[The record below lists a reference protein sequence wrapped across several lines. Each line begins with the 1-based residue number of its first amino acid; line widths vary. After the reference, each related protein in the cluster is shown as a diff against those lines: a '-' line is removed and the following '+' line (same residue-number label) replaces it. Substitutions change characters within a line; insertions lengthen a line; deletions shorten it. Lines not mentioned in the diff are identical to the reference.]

1 VKPKVNSLS
10 KPIEKIGSK
19 VFDAASSPIRMG
31 ILHLLTS
38 KGPLP
43 YTEIMFSLKLD
54 PVRDA
59 GKFVYHL
66 RNLQEAGLI
75 TYDKETKKYSLTE
88 LGGIVIDFARD
99 IEEYVVV
106 KKGKLFVRT
115 SKLSIEEF
123 DRRKITKSLM
133 VEAGVPYELAE
144 EIATEAEER
153 LIHLKTTYLTAPLI
167 REFVNSILI
176 ERKLEEYRHKLTRL
190 GMPVHDVTQSLRAGR
205 EQMLDVESIKR
216 AAGSSVMEEY
226 VLLNCLPR
234 EISDAHMSGQLHIDN
249 LGEWI
254 LKPSEFQHDLRHFLR
269 SGLPPTDPPKNF
281 SSALALIRDVYQR
294 ISSEIASEQ
303 SFDMFNI
310 FLAPYAKNEPE
321 DRVVEALELFI
332 NSIRIGTDW
341 TGYSGL
347 SLGYEFNVPVFLR
360 EAEAIGP
367 EGRYVGSYGGFEN
380 EAKFLLTHT
389 IDVVTRL
396 SAATPITNP
405 RFIFKLRKEKLRS
418 EQPGKEL
425 LSSHNLASTY
435 FLPYF
440 AILDDEAKAS
450 YTATGL
456 KLDDGWTGFWET
468 DCQRTACMDTIF
480 VNLPRIAYGAHKND
494 DRFIELL
501 RQEVDLAA
509 KAFRIKKKYITDR
522 IQESLLPTLSGPG
535 KGDSYIHSESSLY
548 AISPIGLYEAVTAH
562 VGSNLVS
569 KDTSSSDFALRIMKE
584 MSRCSEEAAEEL
596 DMRFALANRPGDEAS
611 VRLAQLDVE
620 EYGIGSVVYQG
631 LKKHPY
637 YTDLVTIPPV
647 ERISLEDRLM
657 IEGQF
662 QSLAN
667 GGHLLPI
674 NLAANILDSNALM
687 ELTKRIHNDQIE
699 FFAYS
704 GIYSICNNCH
714 EWSLGIRPT
723 CSFCG
728 SNSIRQMGRSS
739 ATMRPLS
746 VWPDGKARTLDR
758 VLQYPLS

>member
-1 VKPKVNSLS
+1 VNPLS
-10 KPIEKIGSK
+10 KPLEKIGSR

-31 ILHLLTS
+31 MLHLLTS

-66 RNLQEAGLI
+66 RNLQDAGLI

-88 LGGIVIDFARD
+88 LGGIVVDFARD
-99 IEEYVVV
+99 VEEYVVV

-190 GMPVHDVTQSLRAGR
+190 GMPVHDVTQSLKAGR
-205 EQMLDVESIKR
+205 EQMLDVESIRK

-269 SGLPPTDPPKNF
+269 SGLPSTGPPKNL
-281 SSALALIRDVYQR
+281 SSALALVRDVYQR
-294 ISSEIASEQ
+294 VSSEVSSEQ

-310 FLAPYAKNEPE
+310 FLAPYVKNEP
-321 DRVVEALELFI
+321 DGRIVEALELFM
-332 NSIRIGTDW
+332 NSIRMGTGW
-341 TGYSGL
+341 TGCPGL
-347 SLGYEFNVPVFLR
+347 SLGYELNVPVFLR
-360 EAEAIGP
+360 ETEAIGP
-367 EGRYVGSYGGFEN
+367 EGRNVGNYGNFEN
-380 EAKFLLTHT
+380 EARLLLIHT
-389 IDVVTRL
+389 IDVVNRL
-396 SAATPITNP
+396 SAVAPITNP
-405 RFIFKLRKEKLRS
+405 RLIFKLRDEALRS
-418 EQPGKEL
+418 GQLGKEL
-425 LSSHNLASTY
+425 LSAHSLASTY
-435 FLPYF
+435 LLPYF
-440 AILDDEAKAS
+440 ALLNDDGKVS

-456 KLDDGWTGFWET
+456 KLDDAWTGFWET
-468 DCQRTACMDTIF
+468 DCQRTGCMDTVF
-480 VNLPRIAYGAHKND
+480 VNLPRIAYGSRKND
-494 DRFIELL
+494 NRFLELL
-501 RQEVDLAA
+501 GREVDLAV
-509 KAFRIKKKYITDR
+509 KAFRIKKQYINDR
-522 IQESLLPTLSGPG
+522 IQESLLPILSGYG
-535 KGDSYIHSESSLY
+535 KGDSYIHSENSLY
-548 AISPIGLYEAVTAH
+548 AISPIGLNEAVTAH
-562 VGSNLVS
+562 VGSNLAS
-569 KDTSSSDFALRIMKE
+569 KDTNSRNFALRIMQE

-620 EYGIGSVVYQG
+620 EYGIGSVAYQG

-637 YTDLVTIPPV
+637 YTDLVTIPV
-647 ERISLEDRLM
+647 GEGISLEDRLM
-657 IEGQF
+657 IEGKF
-662 QSLAN
+662 QPLAD

-674 NLAANILDSNALM
+674 NLATNNLDPDTLV
-687 ELTKRIHNDQIE
+687 ELTKRIHSDQIQ
-699 FFAYS
+699 FFTYS
-704 GIYSICNNCH
+704 GIYSICNNCQK
-714 EWSLGIRPT
+714 WSIGIRPT

-728 SNSIRQMGRSS
+728 SNNIRQMGRSS
-739 ATMRPLS
+739 AIVKPLS
-746 VWPDGKARTLDR
+746 VWPDGKVRTLDR
-758 VLQYPLS
+758 APQYPPS